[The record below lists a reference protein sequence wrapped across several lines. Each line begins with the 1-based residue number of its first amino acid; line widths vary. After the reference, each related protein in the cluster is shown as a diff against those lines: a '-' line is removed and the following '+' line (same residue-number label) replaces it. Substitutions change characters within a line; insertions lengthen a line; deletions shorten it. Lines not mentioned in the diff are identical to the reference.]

1 MGLNSGSLSG
11 CGSGL
16 ELQGNL
22 KKRDGRR
29 AARKL
34 PNVRHR
40 NAAVVAPTRKTA
52 AAAGERQQMP
62 IEYQELTQGPH
73 PEERASARVSK
84 DEAETTED
92 ADILMVRDGA
102 RAPPHH
108 EDAGMLATNA

>member
-1 MGLNSGSLSG
+1 
-11 CGSGL
+11 
-16 ELQGNL
+16 
-22 KKRDGRR
+22 
-29 AARKL
+29 
-34 PNVRHR
+34 
-40 NAAVVAPTRKTA
+40 
-52 AAAGERQQMP
+52 MP